1 MIGLR
6 NILAHGYDVI
16 AHEVLYRTITIEL
29 PSVESSLVEV
39 VRSLDPDGLL

>member
-29 PSVESSLVEV
+29 LSVESALVEV